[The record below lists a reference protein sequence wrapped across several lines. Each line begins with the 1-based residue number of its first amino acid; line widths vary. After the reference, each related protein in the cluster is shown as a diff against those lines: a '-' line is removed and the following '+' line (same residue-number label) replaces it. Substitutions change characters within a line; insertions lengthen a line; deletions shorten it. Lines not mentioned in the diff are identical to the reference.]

1 MKTLALLSIFLALP
15 LWAGTKATTC
25 STTMGGPACSGG
37 PGSVCVNLSWT
48 PDSSGDPVNI
58 FRGTTSGGENFLTPI
73 NAKPVS
79 GSTYQDDNLP
89 AGATAVYYEASSVNS
104 QGVQSAPSNEAC
116 AQVPVPPQ
124 APGNLQAPPQHD

>member
-1 MKTLALLSIFLALP
+1 MKTLIAVIAL
-15 LWAGTKATTC
+15 AGAAFAAGPTC
-25 STTMGGPACSGG
+25 STTFSGPACTGG
-37 PGSVCVNLSWT
+37 PGSICVNLSWT

-58 FRGTTSGGENFLTPI
+58 FRGTASGGENFLTPI

-104 QGVQSAPSNEAC
+104 QGVQSTPSNEAC
-116 AQVPVPPQ
+116 AQIPVPPP
-124 APGNLQAPPQHD
+124 APGNLQASPQHD